1 MKELIRIDKA
11 SEFATNNNIEVHAG
25 HGLNFNNVDID
36 TIYIKELNI
45 GHFIIGES
53 IFMGLE
59 GSKKNEK
66 YYRWLQMIIGIGQD
80 ICDVKRIESTIIK
93 FGDRFKNRIYTIR
106 EIKKCESRFNSVD
119 SYARRFAAKEAC
131 SKALGTG
138 FRGRCFL

>member
-1 MKELIRIDKA
+1 
-11 SEFATNNNIEVHAG
+11 
-25 HGLNFNNVDID
+25 
-36 TIYIKELNI
+36 
-45 GHFIIGES
+45 
-53 IFMGLE
+53 
-59 GSKKNEK
+59 
-66 YYRWLQMIIGIGQD
+66 MIIGIGQD

-138 FRGRCFL
+138 FRKGVFYKDIEVINLKSGKPTIELKGGALDQFRLITINNKDASIEISLTDDKKLAFAIVIISN